1 MRITAGLLSVGAL
14 CAANVAGSSQEEKI
28 APPPNMKGRVYPG
41 IANALDNF
49 PLQHRGKYFD
59 MLAPPITTHY
69 SEVFWT
75 AQPAMDLPAHIVQE
89 FAGRAISFTGFEVD
103 IVQVF
108 PNGTEVPDVPSIPS
122 YEVYNHHYCATV
134 RGEKAKMVYVGKGTA
149 KKNGVKR
156 RAIEVNPAEWE
167 PRAVEGDSANW
178 TVPTAQNFWQGN
190 GGEHRMSFKH
200 FPEGSGQL
208 VESPVQFILQPMLI
222 NTKNPKGPGPGR
234 EKRVE
239 DAAPLPKNS
248 VPQPGDGAKYSG
260 LMECPCTTRVKKILS
275 GYQTKTSGSGCAASL
290 KVATP
295 KECFTAGASLLG
307 DVTANVTDPAGVHAP
322 AGCYVTSHSKG
333 ASRTAG
339 AKFEVHFNSA

>member
-1 MRITAGLLSVGAL
+1 MVRIAAGLVLSSIGAL
-14 CAANVAGSSQEEKI
+14 CAANVAGSSQDEEL

-49 PLQHRGKYFD
+49 PLQHRGKFFD

-103 IVQVF
+103 IVEVF

-167 PRAVEGDSANW
+167 PRAVEGPSANW

-208 VESPVQFILQPMLI
+208 VERQNSDSFSICVLFVSLTQKVSLFQPRAVH
-222 NTKNPKGPGPGR
+222 PAADAHQHQEPERPGPRPREEDRGR
-234 EKRVE
+234 R
-239 DAAPLPKNS
+239 AAPEELGAATGRWGEVFGPDGMSLHDPRQEDPLGLPDQDQRLRLRRG
-248 VPQPGDGAKYSG
+248 PQGRDA
-260 LMECPCTTRVKKILS
+260 
-275 GYQTKTSGSGCAASL
+275 Q
-290 KVATP
+290 
-295 KECFTAGASLLG
+295 
-307 DVTANVTDPAGVHAP
+307 GVL
-322 AGCYVTSHSKG
+322 
-333 ASRTAG
+333 
-339 AKFEVHFNSA
+339 